1 MKGISFYGSGGLLFY
16 YVGVAQYIQENYDLE
31 DIQYKCVS
39 GGCLSAVLLST
50 GLNVSELWENC
61 IIPWITSINTDNGI
75 CNFLSENSMKLL
87 LEKIQDFIH
96 LRTINENDIMN
107 TINNRLSIRVTKIT
121 LFGTEQMYINNW
133 DSLKDLLECAVCSC
147 WIPGVFGDLVK
158 HYKGEIYIDG
168 GFPKSID
175 DSEPDWLNIKID
187 SFQKLS
193 HELKLFLYISS
204 LSTMSNEKVATEL
217 YNLGYTD
224 SKNNSDYFNSLKT
237 KHN

>member
-1 MKGISFYGSGGLLFY
+1 
-16 YVGVAQYIQENYDLE
+16 
-31 DIQYKCVS
+31 
-39 GGCLSAVLLST
+39 
-50 GLNVSELWENC
+50 WENC
-61 IIPWITSINTDNGI
+61 IIPWITSINTDDGI

-87 LEKIQDFIH
+87 LEKIHEFLH

-107 TINNRLSIRVTKIT
+107 TINTRLSIRVTKIT

>member
-87 LEKIQDFIH
+87 LEKIQDFLH
-96 LRTINENDIMN
+96 LRTVNENNIMN

-175 DSEPDWLNIKID
+175 DSELDWLNIKID

>member
-16 YVGVAQYIQENYDLE
+16 YVGVAQYIQENYDLK

-50 GLNVSELWENC
+50 GLNISELWENC

-87 LEKIQDFIH
+87 LEKIHEFLH

-107 TINNRLSIRVTKIT
+107 TINTRLSIRVTKIT

>member
-16 YVGVAQYIQENYDLE
+16 YVGVAQYIQENYDLK

-50 GLNVSELWENC
+50 GLNISELWENC

-87 LEKIQDFIH
+87 LEKINEFLH

-107 TINNRLSIRVTKIT
+107 TINTRLSIRVTKIT

-237 KHN
+237 KH

>member
-1 MKGISFYGSGGLLFY
+1 
-16 YVGVAQYIQENYDLE
+16 
-31 DIQYKCVS
+31 
-39 GGCLSAVLLST
+39 LSVVLLST

-87 LEKIQDFIH
+87 LEKIQDFLH
-96 LRTINENDIMN
+96 LRTVNENNIMN

-175 DSEPDWLNIKID
+175 DSELDWLNIKID

-224 SKNNSDYFNSLKT
+224 SKNNSDYLSNNFLYFDLRCIILAY
-237 KHN
+237 